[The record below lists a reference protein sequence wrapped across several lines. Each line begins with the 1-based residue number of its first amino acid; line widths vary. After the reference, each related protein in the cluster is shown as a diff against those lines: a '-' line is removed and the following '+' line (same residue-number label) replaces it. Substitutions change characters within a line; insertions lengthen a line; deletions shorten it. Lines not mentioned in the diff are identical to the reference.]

1 MSAMTLPALNPTPIP
16 TLMVAPPSPAA
27 GNAAGPGSFSRLLRA
42 ADAHRQPEA
51 PEAAASPPPNPQ
63 SKAQNTTNGTRPPPP
78 TQKAPSREGSKT
90 ERAAGQ
96 ADADN
101 NTAERRRAEEADAAS
116 AAEECTAPTDA
127 ASLLASLGLTSRAN
141 PALAATEASA
151 TRGRGGPGRQALEPG
166 ADATHG
172 RAGPAADAASAAGA
186 LAADL
191 RADDTATDR
200 SAAGKTF
207 AGLLAAA
214 QGAAPGAE
222 AATGS
227 TAALAVAEQR
237 LAPQAEAR
245 PADPSALGALLGPGV
260 APAAPAAG
268 SSASFPAEARLGTT
282 PGQAGFAEQLG
293 AQLSTFMREGVQ
305 HARLQLHPLEL
316 GPVTVQI
323 QLDGGSAHLSFAAEH
338 ALTRQALEQALP
350 ALAGSLRE
358 AGLTLSGGGVFEQ
371 PRQPQPYGDGGRG
384 DGTGSR
390 GGRGNTGSGDDAL
403 KAPAPGPALRRRGVV
418 DLVA

>member
-1 MSAMTLPALNPTPIP
+1 MTPALWETVGRLFND
-16 TLMVAPPSPAA
+16 VAECDEAECEA
-27 GNAAGPGSFSRLLRA
+27 RLRA
-42 ADAHRQPEA
+42 AEPGVRAEVRA
-51 PEAAASPPPNPQ
+51 LLAA
-63 SKAQNTTNGTRPPPP
+63 
-78 TQKAPSREGSKT
+78 
-90 ERAAGQ
+90 ERAAGASFASPDPLGRVL
-96 ADADN
+96 ADAL
-101 NTAERRRAEEADAAS
+101 S
-116 AAEECTAPTDA
+116 
-127 ASLLASLGLTSRAN
+127 
-141 PALAATEASA
+141 
-151 TRGRGGPGRQALEPG
+151 
-166 ADATHG
+166 
-172 RAGPAADAASAAGA
+172 
-186 LAADL
+186 
-191 RADDTATDR
+191 
-200 SAAGKTF
+200 F
-207 AGLLAAA
+207 AGGDS
-214 QGAAPGAE
+214 GA
-222 AATGS
+222 GS
-227 TAALAVAEQR
+227 
-237 LAPQAEAR
+237 EAR

-268 SSASFPAEARLGTT
+268 SSASHPAEARLGTT

-371 PRQPQPYGDGGRG
+371 PRQPQPDGDGGRG

-390 GGRGNTGSGDDAL
+390 GGRGGTGSGDDAL
-403 KAPAPGPALRRRGVV
+403 KAPTPGPALRRRGVV